1 MRHGLANNQ
10 PSKTMSKT
18 IEKPATEADEPHC
31 PLSTGPE
38 PLRIKL
44 SREEIEDKAKAYLL
58 EYVDGTPN
66 DDFYLRRGMM
76 VDFSHFLF
84 QNAKVSDG

>member
-1 MRHGLANNQ
+1 MDDKNKKDDQAEVREAAL
-10 PSKTMSKT
+10 S
-18 IEKPATEADEPHC
+18 AT
-31 PLSTGPE
+31 TGPE

-58 EYVDGTPN
+58 EYVDGKPN
-66 DDFYLRRGMM
+66 DDFYLRLGMM

-84 QNAKVSDG
+84 QNA